1 MDYPSTV
8 SHDVTGDL
16 VYGARPQLALALLL
30 VNKTIVPRNKQYVWC
45 LNIVADRPLKSNIV
59 VFFFYT

>member
-30 VNKTIVPRNKQYVWC
+30 ISHYCSSITVLKRLSKTSITQTP
-45 LNIVADRPLKSNIV
+45 
-59 VFFFYT
+59 